1 MYTEK
6 QLRALI
12 REELRR
18 TIVSHHKRQ
27 LREQDEAEPTED
39 ETGGGKLVNI
49 KRGLTIAFP
58 DWADDIKNLKI
69 QPDKL
74 DYFASMIQDV
84 LKLAVANRLERGAKR
99 SEQATKTMV

>member
-1 MYTEK
+1 LYTEQ

-18 TIVSHHKRQ
+18 TIVRHHKRQ
-27 LREQDEAEPTED
+27 LREQDEAAPAED

-49 KRGLTIAFP
+49 KRGLAIAFP
-58 DWADDIKNLKI
+58 DWADDINKLKI

-74 DYFASMIQDV
+74 DDFASMIQNV
-84 LKLAVANRLERGAKR
+84 LKLAAANRLERGAKR
-99 SEQATKTMV
+99 SEQTTDTML